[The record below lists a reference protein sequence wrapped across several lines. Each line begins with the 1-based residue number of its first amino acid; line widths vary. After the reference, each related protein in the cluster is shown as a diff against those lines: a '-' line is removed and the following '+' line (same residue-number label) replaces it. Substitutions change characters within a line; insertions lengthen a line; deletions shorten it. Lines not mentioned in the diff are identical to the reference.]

1 MQQAREVT
9 TKGTNTMKYDDQTRP
24 TPPYRLHESLS
35 AIEHA
40 ALVTGQPCSGTP
52 WLDEMLAKARRER
65 LAGQALAGLM
75 ANPNYPTTKEA
86 RLRASSAIYHADA
99 LIAAL
104 EGGGKGLANNSKP
117 SWLG

>member
-1 MQQAREVT
+1 MQQAWEVT
-9 TKGTNTMKYDDQTRP
+9 TKGTNTMTNAHDP
-24 TPPYRLHESLS
+24 TFPNIGDHAGPMPGLT

-104 EGGGKGLANNSKP
+104 EGGGK
-117 SWLG
+117 